1 MKNIL
6 YTIFLS
12 FSFLL
17 VSCSDSDADS
27 YNLNI
32 DPNAVCKVLLEY
44 EKKRNQSLPIMVDE
58 ITEWSSFSID
68 CKHKTAYTNKKVTID
83 YRTIKPEINLD
94 EWKAHQQR
102 IHTINNCN
110 PNEGLSSVF
119 GWSTVDNVVD
129 YNGHLFTLI
138 TRPSDCNYMKL

>member
-1 MKNIL
+1 MKKI
-6 YTIFLS
+6 ICAIILS

-58 ITEWSSFSID
+58 ISEWTSFFID
-68 CKHKTAYTNKKVTID
+68 CKHKTATANKKVTID
-83 YRTIKPEINLD
+83 YRTISPQINLD

-119 GWSTVDNVVD
+119 GWTTVDKVTDN
-129 YNGHLFTLI
+129 NGFLFSLI